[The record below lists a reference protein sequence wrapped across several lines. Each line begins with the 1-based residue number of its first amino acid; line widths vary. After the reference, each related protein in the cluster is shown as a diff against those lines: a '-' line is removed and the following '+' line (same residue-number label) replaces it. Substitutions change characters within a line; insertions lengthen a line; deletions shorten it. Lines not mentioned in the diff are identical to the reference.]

1 MVDRILLRLFL
12 VGYAGALIALGIAST
27 PPADLSDKIADLP
40 PMTVGY
46 GEKGRLPT

>member
-1 MVDRILLRLFL
+1 MTERTMVRLAL
-12 VGYAGALIALGIAST
+12 AVYACALIALGIAST